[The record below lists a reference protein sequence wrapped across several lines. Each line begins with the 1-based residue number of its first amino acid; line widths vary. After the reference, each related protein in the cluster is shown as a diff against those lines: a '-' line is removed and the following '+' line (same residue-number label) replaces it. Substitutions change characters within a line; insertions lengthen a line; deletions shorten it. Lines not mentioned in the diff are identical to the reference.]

1 MGERSMSKHKTK
13 LQHATCKASSN
24 TCWNQIEHI
33 WIRGLLEDILGKPF
47 FSDNGQNVTW
57 ECGFIPMSLVRRSWS
72 RGIRLDRQTLPEV
85 LTFASTELVSCPC
98 SHGYLDSSSIRAI
111 LHTWRA
117 VPWKHYKN
125 PEASGRFPANLLFP
139 FLPIRKSV
147 SPWVECQCWEPP
159 WASAWAA
166 WTTPSLSLCGEPTTS
181 PASLSN
187 SFKPELF
194 LLS

>member
-1 MGERSMSKHKTK
+1 MDHDNDM
-13 LQHATCKASSN
+13 
-24 TCWNQIEHI
+24 
-33 WIRGLLEDILGKPF
+33 ILNH
-47 FSDNGQNVTW
+47 SDNAQ

-72 RGIRLDRQTLPEV
+72 RGIRLDRQTLSEV
-85 LTFASTELVSCPC
+85 LTFAPTEPVSCPC

-139 FLPIRKSV
+139 FLPIRKIV

-166 WTTPSLSLCGEPTTS
+166 WTAPSLSLCGEPTTS

-187 SFKPELF
+187 TFKLEWF
-194 LLS
+194 LPKCFTGLNDSCFWSTFRGFKGISYFG